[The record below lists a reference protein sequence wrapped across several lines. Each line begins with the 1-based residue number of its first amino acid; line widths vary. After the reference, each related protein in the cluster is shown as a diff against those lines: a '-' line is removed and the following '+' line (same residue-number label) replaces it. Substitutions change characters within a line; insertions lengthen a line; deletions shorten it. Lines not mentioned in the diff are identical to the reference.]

1 MDIEKIIQEDLK
13 DRSLQGLQ
21 NGLVDELVES
31 LPFQGKIWEFK
42 PPPRSPSYAV
52 VAQLVESQISNL
64 IVAGPSPVYRSIGS
78 DGLCPQL

>member
-13 DRSLQGLQ
+13 DRSLQGLP

-42 PPPRSPSYAV
+42 PPLDHHHMR
-52 VAQLVESQISNL
+52 
-64 IVAGPSPVYRSIGS
+64 
-78 DGLCPQL
+78 